1 MKSPIKRVGGKMWL
15 VKALLNLMPPHEV
28 YIEPFFGAGHLFF
41 AKQPCQCEVI
51 NDLDEDIYNFFKV
64 LQDEDKSRKLIH
76 ILDNTPYSR
85 QFFNE
90 AKTADKSH
98 LTDIQKAV
106 NFFVTIRQGF
116 GGQSSGAWGTSIKHN
131 QPQTFLSSVNKLKY
145 VNRRLK
151 KAYIEHDDAVAVL
164 ERWLP
169 VCQRNKQTTFV
180 FLDPPYLHETRRGK
194 HRKLYEYESHDKLHI
209 GLLDCVNKYASENI
223 LFCITHSP
231 SDLYFEKLK
240 GFQCRTAEHIISVSK
255 KTNQQARDTMKE
267 CIWTNF

>member
-1 MKSPIKRVGGKMWL
+1 MKSPISRVGGKMWL
-15 VKALLNLMPPHEV
+15 VKTLLNLMPPHEV

-41 AKQPCQCEVI
+41 AKQPCHCEVI

-64 LQDEDKSRKLIH
+64 LQDEEKSKKLIY

-85 QFFNE
+85 QFYEE
-90 AKTADKSH
+90 AIKADKQN

-106 NFFVTIRQGF
+106 NFFVTIRQAF
-116 GGQSSGAWGTSIKHN
+116 SGIPINGWSFSPRKNNSEQFMNSA
-131 QPQTFLSSVNKLKY
+131 NKLKY
-145 VNRRLK
+145 VNKRLK
-151 KAYIEHDDAVAVL
+151 KTYIEHDDAVAVL

-223 LFCITHSP
+223 LFCITHYP
-231 SDLYFEKLK
+231 SELYSNALKQFE
-240 GFQCRTAEHIISVSK
+240 CRTVEHIITASL
-255 KTNQQARDTMKE
+255 DTGKNSRNVMEE